1 MPAHIGRQT
10 VTLLQAPLVMGDYNA
25 QTRDWEHATETPVA
39 RCTVDFTGTTES
51 KAASDQTVS
60 RARLFLPARAPEVTE
75 WDRVQWSGR
84 TWEVDGVPNPA
95 EATGPL
101 AGQIVD
107 LLEVA
112 G

>member
-1 MPAHIGRQT
+1 MT
-10 VTLLQAPLVMGDYNA
+10 VLQAPLVDGDYNA
-25 QTRDWEHATETPVA
+25 QTRDWAHATETVVP
-39 RCTVDFTGTTES
+39 RCTIDFTGTSES
-51 KAASDQTVS
+51 KAASDQTVT
-60 RARLFLPARAPEVTE
+60 RAQLCMPARAPQITE
-75 WDRVQWSGR
+75 WHRVQWAGR

-101 AGQIVD
+101 AGQIVN